1 MSTASSLLAAQQSSQ
16 SIQVVI
22 DENYPPYSFRNSQ
35 GELQGISIDQWK
47 LFEQKTGIKV
57 YITGKPWN
65 EAYES
70 MLAGQ
75 FDVIDTISYS
85 EQRTTLFDFTKP
97 YATIEVPIFFQNN
110 ISGIHNADSIR
121 GFEIAAK
128 KGDHCIEVLNEQG
141 ITNITEFDSAEDLIQ
156 AAKDNKIS
164 IFTMGKP
171 PALYYLYKMGIQ
183 DNFHYT
189 DTSLYT
195 SQFYRA
201 VKVGNTELLNTLE
214 SGFDKISD
222 QEMESINARW
232 LGISSLPSFWAENF
246 RFILF
251 LGFVGILLLFG
262 LFYWNRTLNRKV
274 IQRTQ
279 EINEINCQLEYKN
292 NLLQAIF
299 ESSPDVL
306 VCSLD
311 KGYCYLN
318 FNLEHKDMML
328 KIFGSK
334 IEVGMNMLEAFGNHP
349 YAQLA
354 QANFKQVL
362 AGDCVAELQDV
373 RQEENGTP
381 LYWQMYWSPIVLKNG
396 EVVGISSFVINIS
409 ELKQTEK
416 LLRDSEYLLLESQR
430 VAHTGSYI
438 MDYKTGQWHCSQTL
452 NEILGIE
459 ESFPHTLEGY
469 MTLIHPDWLDLVT
482 EHFQLDKEC
491 YDFEYQ
497 IVRHENGEVRW
508 VHGLG
513 ELEVNSEGEP
523 LRMIGT
529 IQDVTDHKKNE
540 ERILYL
546 SYHDQLTGLYNRRF
560 YEEELK
566 RLDVVRNYPLSVMM
580 ADVNGLKLVND
591 SFGHEF
597 GDQLL
602 SKVGQ
607 VMKKACR
614 KDDILARLGGDEFV
628 LLLPNTDRLEAERI
642 LKRIQK
648 LATQEEVG
656 SIQLSISFG
665 FETKRYS
672 TQSIDEILKKA
683 EDNMYKMKLFESPSM
698 RGKAIQTIV
707 NTLYEKN
714 KQEEHHSHSVSE
726 LCQRIGIALNLPERD
741 VLELKNV
748 GLLHDIG
755 KIGIDE
761 KVLSNSGKLTKEE
774 WIEIKRHPEIGYRI
788 LSTVNDMAD
797 MAIDVLAH
805 HERWDGNGYPKGLKG
820 NKIPLHA
827 RIIAIADAYDAMIN
841 DRSYRK
847 PFTQEK
853 ALEELTNNAGT
864 QFDPELVKI
873 FIDNVVI
880 DLSPVK

>member
-1 MSTASSLLAAQQSSQ
+1 
-16 SIQVVI
+16 
-22 DENYPPYSFRNSQ
+22 
-35 GELQGISIDQWK
+35 
-47 LFEQKTGIKV
+47 
-57 YITGKPWN
+57 
-65 EAYES
+65 
-70 MLAGQ
+70 
-75 FDVIDTISYS
+75 
-85 EQRTTLFDFTKP
+85 
-97 YATIEVPIFFQNN
+97 
-110 ISGIHNADSIR
+110 
-121 GFEIAAK
+121 
-128 KGDHCIEVLNEQG
+128 
-141 ITNITEFDSAEDLIQ
+141 
-156 AAKDNKIS
+156 
-164 IFTMGKP
+164 
-171 PALYYLYKMGIQ
+171 
-183 DNFHYT
+183 
-189 DTSLYT
+189 
-195 SQFYRA
+195 
-201 VKVGNTELLNTLE
+201 
-214 SGFDKISD
+214 
-222 QEMESINARW
+222 
-232 LGISSLPSFWAENF
+232 
-246 RFILF
+246 
-251 LGFVGILLLFG
+251 
-262 LFYWNRTLNRKV
+262 
-274 IQRTQ
+274 
-279 EINEINCQLEYKN
+279 
-292 NLLQAIF
+292 
-299 ESSPDVL
+299 
-306 VCSLD
+306 
-311 KGYCYLN
+311 
-318 FNLEHKDMML
+318 MML

-672 TQSIDEILKKA
+672 TQSIDEILKK
-683 EDNMYKMKLFESPSM
+683 
-698 RGKAIQTIV
+698 R
-707 NTLYEKN
+707 
-714 KQEEHHSHSVSE
+714 
-726 LCQRIGIALNLPERD
+726 
-741 VLELKNV
+741 
-748 GLLHDIG
+748 
-755 KIGIDE
+755 KI
-761 KVLSNSGKLTKEE
+761 TC
-774 WIEIKRHPEIGYRI
+774 IK
-788 LSTVNDMAD
+788 
-797 MAIDVLAH
+797 
-805 HERWDGNGYPKGLKG
+805 
-820 NKIPLHA
+820 
-827 RIIAIADAYDAMIN
+827 
-841 DRSYRK
+841 
-847 PFTQEK
+847 
-853 ALEELTNNAGT
+853 
-864 QFDPELVKI
+864 
-873 FIDNVVI
+873 
-880 DLSPVK
+880 